1 MESAIGIMGGTFNP
15 FHNGHLQL
23 ALQAYR
29 QFELSKVLVMP
40 SGTPAHKSTK
50 ELIAASHRCQMVSGA
65 IADYPYLELSLL
77 EVERKG
83 NTYTS
88 DTLKALHRQNPD
100 LKIYFI
106 IGADSLYNFDT
117 WREPGR
123 ICQEAVLVVAT
134 RDHTPLKELDQQMEL
149 LAQKYSGNFIR
160 LDTMNIDVSS
170 ELLRSWHKSGQSL
183 RYYVPQPV
191 ISYIEKNDIYKG
203 NDSDG
208 KI

>member
-1 MESAIGIMGGTFNP
+1 MKSAIGIMGGTFNP

-83 NTYTS
+83 GTGRTKADVGEKLWGGNCIFK
-88 DTLKALHRQNPD
+88 DTG
-100 LKIYFI
+100 Y
-106 IGADSLYNFDT
+106 
-117 WREPGR
+117 
-123 ICQEAVLVVAT
+123 AV
-134 RDHTPLKELDQQMEL
+134 
-149 LAQKYSGNFIR
+149 
-160 LDTMNIDVSS
+160 
-170 ELLRSWHKSGQSL
+170 
-183 RYYVPQPV
+183 
-191 ISYIEKNDIYKG
+191 
-203 NDSDG
+203 
-208 KI
+208 

>member
-1 MESAIGIMGGTFNP
+1 MKSAIGIMGGTFNP

-100 LKIYFI
+100 LKMLLSVGGW
-106 IGADSLYNFDT
+106 GARGFTDAAATAESRAKFAQSCKEMIDRFDLAGIDLDWEYHRDSFRVFSL
-117 WREPGR
+117 
-123 ICQEAVLVVAT
+123 
-134 RDHTPLKELDQQMEL
+134 
-149 LAQKYSGNFIR
+149 
-160 LDTMNIDVSS
+160 
-170 ELLRSWHKSGQSL
+170 GQN
-183 RYYVPQPV
+183 V
-191 ISYIEKNDIYKG
+191 I
-203 NDSDG
+203 
-208 KI
+208 

>member
-1 MESAIGIMGGTFNP
+1 MKSAIGIMGGTFNP

-50 ELIAASHRCQMVSGA
+50 ELIAASHRCQMVFGA

-106 IGADSLYNFDT
+106 IGADSLFDLPK
-117 WREPGR
+117 WHEPEYVMQHC
-123 ICQEAVLVVAT
+123 I
-134 RDHTPLKELDQQMEL
+134 L
-149 LAQKYSGNFIR
+149 LAANRDVHAKAELAEQKR
-160 LDTMNIDVSS
+160 ML
-170 ELLRSWHKSGQSL
+170 
-183 RYYVPQPV
+183 
-191 ISYIEKNDIYKG
+191 EKNYGAEIAFLKTPDMPYSSTDIRKKLQAG
-203 NDSDG
+203 ESVDG
-208 KI
+208 MLPKTVEKYIREHHLYQ

>member
-1 MESAIGIMGGTFNP
+1 MKIGIMGGTFDP
-15 FHNGHLQL
+15 IHNGHLMLGDTARDQFGLDVIWFMPNGRPPHKALDSIGSDTDMRAKMVAL
-23 ALQAYR
+23 AIKDHKS
-29 QFELSKVLVMP
+29 FELQDYELKR
-40 SGTPAHKSTK
+40 K
-50 ELIAASHRCQMVSGA
+50 EVSYSYETLEYFHA
-65 IADYPYLELSLL
+65 VYPED
-77 EVERKG
+77 EF
-83 NTYTS
+83 
-88 DTLKALHRQNPD
+88 
-100 LKIYFI
+100 YFI

>member
-1 MESAIGIMGGTFNP
+1 
-15 FHNGHLQL
+15 
-23 ALQAYR
+23 
-29 QFELSKVLVMP
+29 
-40 SGTPAHKSTK
+40 
-50 ELIAASHRCQMVSGA
+50 MVSGA

-134 RDHTPLKELDQQMEL
+134 RDHTPLKELDQQMKL
-149 LAQKYSGNFIR
+149 LAQKYNGKFIR

>member
-1 MESAIGIMGGTFNP
+1 MKSAIGIMGGTFNP

-23 ALQAYR
+23 ALQAYW

-106 IGADSLYNFDT
+106 IGADSLYDFKG
-117 WREPGR
+117 WCMPER
-123 ICQEAVLVVAT
+123 ICACATILVAT
-134 RDHTPLKELDQQMEL
+134 RNHTDENLLRYEMEMNSQWFHGRFEELCID
-149 LAQKYSGNFIR
+149 
-160 LDTMNIDVSS
+160 NIDISS
-170 ELLRSWHKSGQSL
+170 QQLRKWIKEGRSV
-183 RYYVPQPV
+183 RYYTPDSV
-191 ISYIEKNDIYKG
+191 IAYIEKEHIYKL
-203 NDSDG
+203 
-208 KI
+208 

>member
-1 MESAIGIMGGTFNP
+1 MKSAIGIMGGTFNP

-83 NTYTS
+83 NTYYIRYVKGS
-88 DTLKALHRQNPD
+88 
-100 LKIYFI
+100 
-106 IGADSLYNFDT
+106 
-117 WREPGR
+117 
-123 ICQEAVLVVAT
+123 
-134 RDHTPLKELDQQMEL
+134 
-149 LAQKYSGNFIR
+149 AQ
-160 LDTMNIDVSS
+160 T
-170 ELLRSWHKSGQSL
+170 KSGPENL
-183 RYYVPQPV
+183 FYYRCGFPV
-191 ISYIEKNDIYKG
+191 
-203 NDSDG
+203 
-208 KI
+208 

>member
-106 IGADSLYNFDT
+106 IGADSLFDLPKWHEPEYVMQHCFY
-117 WREPGR
+117 WRR
-123 ICQEAVLVVAT
+123 TVMYTQ
-134 RDHTPLKELDQQMEL
+134 RRNWQ
-149 LAQKYSGNFIR
+149 N
-160 LDTMNIDVSS
+160 
-170 ELLRSWHKSGQSL
+170 KSGCW
-183 RYYVPQPV
+183 RK
-191 ISYIEKNDIYKG
+191 IMGG
-203 NDSDG
+203 NCIFKDTG
-208 KI
+208 YAV